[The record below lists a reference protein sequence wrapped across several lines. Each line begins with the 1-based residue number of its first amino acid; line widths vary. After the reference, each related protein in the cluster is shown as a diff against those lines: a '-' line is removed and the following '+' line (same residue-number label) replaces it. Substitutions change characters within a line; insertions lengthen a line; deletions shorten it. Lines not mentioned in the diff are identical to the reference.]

1 MTASASGLPFDDIL
15 DLVKKMPP
23 ADEEVRA
30 KVQAHNAIL
39 TKPAGAL
46 GRLEDLAEWAAV
58 WQRNPEP
65 AINRPLVAVF
75 AGNHGVN
82 KHGVSA
88 FPASVNQQMI
98 ETFAAGGAAINQ
110 LCLAYDIG
118 LKVYDL
124 ALEIPSGDITTE
136 PAMSEKDCAATIAY
150 GMEAAAGGPDLI
162 CLGEMGIGNTTISSA
177 LFAGLFGGT
186 AEEWVGRGS
195 GVDDDGVKRK
205 IDVVTKALDTHK
217 DYLDKPLEVLRR
229 LGGRE
234 FAAMIGAVIAARH
247 QNIPVVVDGFNTT
260 AAVAVL
266 YQIDPSALDHC
277 IFSHASA
284 EGAHRNALDK
294 MGKTAL
300 LDLGMRLGEGT
311 GAAIAANIV
320 KAACQLHTGMAT
332 FDQAGVDTPDY
343 LE

>member
-15 DLVKKMPP
+15 DLVQKMPP

-30 KVQAHNAIL
+30 KVRARNDIL
-39 TKPAGAL
+39 TKPLGAL
-46 GRLEDLAEWAAV
+46 GRLEDLAEWTAV
-58 WQRNPEP
+58 WQRNAEP

-82 KHGVSA
+82 KHNVSA
-88 FPASVNQQMI
+88 FPVELNQLMVQA
-98 ETFAAGGAAINQ
+98 FSSGGAGINQ
-110 LCLAYDIG
+110 ICLTNDIG

-124 ALEIPSGDITTE
+124 ALDHPSGDITVE
-136 PAMSEKDCAATIAY
+136 PALSERDCAATIAY
-150 GMEAAAGGPDLI
+150 GMESAADGPDLI
-162 CLGEMGIGNTTISSA
+162 CLGEMGIGNTTISAA

-186 AEEWVGRGS
+186 GEDWVGRGS
-195 GVDDDGVKRK
+195 GVDDEGVQRK
-205 IDVVTKALDTHK
+205 IDAVNKALETHK

-234 FAAMIGAVIAARH
+234 FAAMVGAVIAARY
-247 QNIPVVVDGFNTT
+247 QNIPVIVDGFNTT

-266 YQIDPSALDHC
+266 YKLDPTALDHC

-284 EGAHRNALDK
+284 EGAHRNALNM

-300 LDLGMRLGEGT
+300 LDLGLRLGEGT

-320 KAACQLHTGMAT
+320 KTACNLHTGMAT
-332 FDQAGVDTPDY
+332 FDQTGVDAP
-343 LE
+343 EPV

>member
-15 DLVKKMPP
+15 DLVQKMPP
-23 ADEEVRA
+23 ADEDVRA
-30 KVQAHNAIL
+30 KVRARNDIL
-39 TKPAGAL
+39 TKPLGAL
-46 GRLEDLAEWAAV
+46 GRLEELAEWTAV
-58 WQRNPEP
+58 WQRNAEP

-82 KHGVSA
+82 KHNVSA
-88 FPASVNQQMI
+88 FPVELNQLMVQA
-98 ETFAAGGAAINQ
+98 FSSGGAGINQ
-110 LCLAYDIG
+110 ICLTNDIG

-124 ALEIPSGDITTE
+124 ALEHPSGDITVE
-136 PAMSEKDCAATIAY
+136 PALSEKDCAATIAY

-162 CLGEMGIGNTTISSA
+162 CLGEMGIGNTTISAA

-186 AEEWVGRGS
+186 GEDWVGRGS
-195 GVDDDGVKRK
+195 GVDNEGVQRK
-205 IDVVTKALDTHK
+205 IDAVDKALETHK

-234 FAAMIGAVIAARH
+234 FAAMVGAVIAARY
-247 QNIPVVVDGFNTT
+247 QNIPVIVDGFNTT

-266 YQIDPSALDHC
+266 YKLDPSTLDHC

-300 LDLGMRLGEGT
+300 FDLGLRLGEGT

-320 KAACQLHTGMAT
+320 KTACNLHTGMAT
-332 FDQAGVDTPDY
+332 FDQTGVEAP
-343 LE
+343 EPV